1 MGGRGGSSHGGGG
14 GGGGSS
20 SAETEKHVGV
30 QIGDKFYEAGE
41 DIGKWEFVDEN
52 GERVNYRD
60 FLDAVDYR
68 EAQRKATFDEI
79 TTDAA
84 ARKIAFR
91 EFSEARDDAR
101 EATGREVSAWRKKR
115 NEENAALDR
124 KLARERA
131 ARESHRAE
139 VEAQNA
145 RAAAHHARKQAE
157 RAALGDT
164 PITAK
169 SREFMIAQYEKKRSK
184 YAFRLERDGAITRA
198 QADAVRKMSLPEYK
212 RFVSGLT
219 EAQYRIARNK

>member
-20 SAETEKHVGV
+20 AETEKRVGV

-60 FLDAVDYR
+60 FLDAVDHR
-68 EAQRKATFDEI
+68 AAHRKAALDEI
-79 TTDAA
+79 STDAA

-115 NEENAALDR
+115 NEENAAMDR

-131 ARESHRAE
+131 ANEAHRAE
-139 VEAQNA
+139 IAAQNA
-145 RAAAHHARKQAE
+145 RAAANYDRKQAA

-164 PITAK
+164 PISSQ
-169 SREFMIAQYEKKRSK
+169 SRDFMVAQYEKKRTK
-184 YAFRLERDGAITRA
+184 YAMRLARAGVITSHQEWEIRSMSRA
-198 QADAVRKMSLPEYK
+198 DYA
-212 RFVSGLT
+212 RFVSELT

>member
-20 SAETEKHVGV
+20 AETEKHVGV
-30 QIGDKFYEAGE
+30 QIGDRFYEAGE

-60 FLDAVDYR
+60 FLDAVDYH
-68 EAQRKATFDEI
+68 AAHRKATFDEI
-79 TTDAA
+79 STDAA

-115 NEENAALDR
+115 NEENAAMDR

-131 ARESHRAE
+131 AREAHRAD

-145 RAAAHHARKQAE
+145 RARANYDRKQAE

-164 PITAK
+164 PISAK
-169 SREFMIAQYEKKRSK
+169 SRDVLLAGYEKKREK
-184 YAFRLERDGAITRA
+184 YALRLERAGHLTHNDVW
-198 QADAVRKMSLPEYK
+198 AVRGMSPSEYK
-212 RFVSGLT
+212 KFVSGLT

>member
-1 MGGRGGSSHGGGG
+1 MGGRGLSSHGGGG

-20 SAETEKHVGV
+20 AEAEKRVGV
-30 QIGDKFYEAGE
+30 QIGDRFYEAGE

-68 EAQRKATFDEI
+68 AAHRKATFDEI
-79 TTDAA
+79 STDAA

-115 NEENAALDR
+115 NEENAAMDR

-131 ARESHRAE
+131 AREAHRAE
-139 VEAQNA
+139 VEAQHA
-145 RAAAHHARKQAE
+145 RARANYDRKQAE

-164 PITAK
+164 PISAQ
-169 SREFMIAQYEKKRSK
+169 SRDFMIAQYEKKRTK
-184 YAFRLERDGAITRA
+184 YGMRLERAGVITRDQEWA
-198 QADAVRKMSLPEYK
+198 IRTMSRSEYA

>member
-20 SAETEKHVGV
+20 AETEKRVGV

-41 DIGKWEFVDEN
+41 DIGKWEFVDAN

-60 FLDAVDYR
+60 FLDAVDHR
-68 EAQRKATFDEI
+68 EASRKATFDEI
-79 TTDAA
+79 STDAA

-115 NEENAALDR
+115 NEENAAMDR

-131 ARESHRAE
+131 AREAHRAE

-145 RAAAHHARKQAE
+145 RAAANYDRKQAE
-157 RAALGDT
+157 HAALGDT
-164 PITAK
+164 PISAK
-169 SREFMIAQYEKKRSK
+169 SRDTLLAGYEKKREK
-184 YAFRLERDGAITRA
+184 YAMRLERAGHITH
-198 QADAVRKMSLPEYK
+198 DDVWAVRGMSPAQYK
-212 RFVSGLT
+212 KFVSGLT

>member
-14 GGGGSS
+14 GVGGS
-20 SAETEKHVGV
+20 SAETEKRVGV

-60 FLDAVDYR
+60 FLEAVDYR
-68 EAQRKATFDEI
+68 EASRKATLDEI
-79 TTDAA
+79 STDAA

-115 NEENAALDR
+115 NEENAAIDR

-131 ARESHRAE
+131 AREAHRAE

-145 RAAAHHARKQAE
+145 RAAANYDRKQAE

-164 PITAK
+164 PISAK
-169 SREFMIAQYEKKRSK
+169 SREFMIAQYEKKRGK
-184 YAFRLERDGAITRA
+184 YAFRLERDGAITSA
-198 QADAVRKMSLPEYK
+198 QADAVRKMSLSEYT
-212 RFVSGLT
+212 RFVGGLT

>member
-20 SAETEKHVGV
+20 AETEKRVGV

-68 EAQRKATFDEI
+68 DAHRKATLDEI
-79 TTDAA
+79 STDAA

-115 NEENAALDR
+115 NEDNAAMDR

-131 ARESHRAE
+131 ANEAHRAE
-139 VEAQNA
+139 IAAQNA
-145 RAAAHHARKQAE
+145 RAAANYDRKQAE

-164 PITAK
+164 PISSQ
-169 SREFMIAQYEKKRSK
+169 SRDFMVAQYEKKRTK
-184 YAFRLERDGAITRA
+184 YAMRLARAGVITSQQEWEIRSMSRA
-198 QADAVRKMSLPEYK
+198 DYA
-212 RFVSGLT
+212 RFVSELT